1 MKYTLIA
8 CFLFLRVCLHAQD
21 TSATQTIT
29 IDTRT
34 FTSVLVEARF
44 PGGTDA
50 WRAFLEDHVHPK
62 VAARHKAPPGKY
74 TVTISF
80 LVDKEG
86 KVTQV
91 QALNDQGYGTADD
104 AVNAFKHTP
113 DWIPAMQNGK
123 PVIYRQKQNITY
135 QVTEK

>member
-1 MKYTLIA
+1 MNI
-8 CFLFLRVCLHAQD
+8 CLHAQD
-21 TSATQTIT
+21 TAKQTT
-29 IDTRT
+29 AIDTPSLV
-34 FTSVLVEARF
+34 SVQVEARF

-50 WRAFLEDHVHPK
+50 WRAFLEQHVHPR
-62 VAARHKAPPGKY
+62 VAAKHKAPPGNY

-80 LVDKEG
+80 LVDKTG

-91 QALNDQGYGTADD
+91 QALNDPGYGTAED

-113 DWIPAMQNGK
+113 NWIPAVQNGK